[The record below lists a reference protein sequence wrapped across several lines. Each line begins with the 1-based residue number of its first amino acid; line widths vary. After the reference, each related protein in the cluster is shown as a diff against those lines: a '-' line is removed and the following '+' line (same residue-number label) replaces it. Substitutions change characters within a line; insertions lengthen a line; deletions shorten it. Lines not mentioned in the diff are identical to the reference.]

1 MQIRRVCV
9 FCGSSPGRDPGYAAA
24 AAGLAAD
31 VAARDW
37 ELVYG
42 GGNVGLMGELAR
54 AGRAHGAGVTGV
66 ITRQIH
72 ERVPAAELTR
82 LEIVESMHERKAHM
96 HELSDAFIALPGG
109 IGTFE
114 EWFEALA
121 WSYLGLHD
129 KPCALLNTL
138 GYYDRM
144 LEFLEQSVEQG
155 FIPEAVLSG
164 VVVEHEPE
172 VLLDRIATFRPE
184 RVAARWQRDDLAGP

>member
-1 MQIRRVCV
+1 VKLAE
-9 FCGSSPGRDPGYAAA
+9 SAAA
-24 AAGLAAD
+24 RG
-31 VAARDW
+31 W
-37 ELVYG
+37 ELIYG

-54 AGRAHGAGVTGV
+54 AGRAHGAEVTGV

-72 ERVPAAELTR
+72 ERVPAAALTR
-82 LEIVESMHERKAHM
+82 LEVVGSMHERKARM
-96 HELSDAFIALPGG
+96 HDLSDAFIALPGG

-129 KPCALLNTL
+129 KPCALLNAL

-144 LEFLEQSVEQG
+144 LEFLEHSVEQG

-172 VLLDRIATFRPE
+172 PLLERLAAFRPE
-184 RVAARWQRDDLAGP
+184 RVAARWQRDDLLGR